1 MSTNS
6 DQLDRCKHFTEALK
20 ADSRLILD
28 ACNVPA
34 TPNFINRVVM
44 RYVGRVAHTGF
55 PFAPWLVS
63 QVQLT
68 AEQRRRA
75 ATDPQLAYMLSYA
88 DPVGETAIHNVLKG
102 RT

>member
-6 DQLDRCKHFTEALK
+6 DQLDRCNHFAETLK

-28 ACNVPA
+28 RYGIPA
-34 TPNFINRVVM
+34 TPNFVNRVVM
-44 RYVGRVAHTGF
+44 RYVKRVAHTGF

-63 QVQLT
+63 QIQLT

-75 ATDPQLAYMLSYA
+75 TADPQLAYMLSYA
-88 DPVGETAIHNVLKG
+88 DPVGETAINNVLKG